1 MSKTQNHQK
10 VILVGDGAVGSSYA
24 YAMALQGIAEEF
36 GIVDVVKDRTEGD
49 ALDLADATALTYP
62 KKIYSAEYSDCK
74 DADLVV
80 ITAGAPQ
87 KPGETRLDLVNKNLK
102 ILSSIVKPIV
112 ESGFDGIFLVAA
124 NPVDILTYATWKL
137 SGFPKNKVI
146 GSGTSLDTS
155 RLRVALGEL
164 VGIRDPRSVHAY
176 IMGEHGDSEFA
187 AYSAA
192 TIGGL
197 PVLDWA
203 EKNGVTKE
211 QLAKL
216 EDDVR
221 NKAYTIINKKGATF
235 YGVATA
241 LARISRA
248 ILRDEDAVLPVSAYM
263 EGQYGLND
271 IYIGTPAVVN
281 GSGLASIL
289 EVPLNEEEQAKMTA
303 SAKTLKEVLTNG
315 LKTLEEGK

>member
-164 VGIRDPRSVHAY
+164 TGIRDPRSVHAY

-197 PVLDWA
+197 PILDWA

-241 LARISRA
+241 LA
-248 ILRDEDAVLPVSAYM
+248 AYM

-281 GSGLASIL
+281 GSGLDSIL
-289 EVPLNEEEQAKMTA
+289 EVPLNEEEHAKMTA